1 MEFADVERAM
11 ETVGLWLSKNA
22 KIICDSSFVI
32 GNYFVTLRR

>member
-1 MEFADVERAM
+1 MLGGGDGDGATVVEQN
-11 ETVGLWLSKNA
+11 V